1 MNSLPCTVGYN
12 DSKPQLD
19 YLRMFEESYARF
31 PGFGNEINGVYQ
43 ETVDGRVK
51 LYTYVVKE

>member
-1 MNSLPCTVGYN
+1 MAGRNDASNSLPCTVGHN
-12 DSKPQLD
+12 DSG
-19 YLRMFEESYARF
+19 LRSRR
-31 PGFGNEINGVYQ
+31 PVRSGNEINGVYQ

>member
-1 MNSLPCTVGYN
+1 
-12 DSKPQLD
+12 
-19 YLRMFEESYARF
+19 MFEESYARF

-43 ETVDGRVK
+43 ETVDDRIK